1 MANLSD
7 YVVVIEKAV
16 SPELCASIL
25 EEYKGAEWQPS
36 AVGGTHAI
44 NGNVR
49 NVDSLFISHTVNSP
63 QREAL
68 DASIFECAGE
78 VLAQYCASFPEVDVT
93 KDSGYELLRYGVG
106 QQYKQHV
113 DDFSGARRVL
123 SCSFQLNDEYTGGE
137 WGFFDN
143 TLRIKPPKGA
153 AIVFPSSF
161 VFPHQINPVESGTR
175 YSIVTWFS

>member
-1 MANLSD
+1 MTKLDD
-7 YVVVIEKAV
+7 YIVVIEKAI
-16 SPELCASIL
+16 SPELCSSIL
-25 EEYKGAEWQPS
+25 EEYAGAEWQPS
-36 AVGGTHAI
+36 AVGSGHAVDD
-44 NGNVR
+44 NVR
-49 NVDSLFISHTVNSP
+49 NVDSLFISHTVNSAK
-63 QREAL
+63 RELL
-68 DASIFECAGE
+68 DANIFKCAGS
-78 VLAQYCASFPEVDVT
+78 VLSAYCTAFPEVDVS
-93 KDSGYELLRYGVG
+93 KDSGYELLRYGKG

-161 VFPHQINPVESGTR
+161 VFPHQINPVESGMR